1 MRGFPLRAR
10 LAGPVALLV
19 PLLGAGLAALSVAAV
34 WHFAL
39 ALRVVAPFSDM
50 FREYRRY
57 ADRDLLPYLI
67 FPDNEH
73 RPVLPRLVFIADHHL
88 ADSLGLITLPVSLLC
103 LLAVPAVIFLAV
115 RRGLGWKAAL
125 LAASAL
131 AAALFWLGHHPNLI
145 WPKQL
150 HMHMAL
156 LLAVL
161 AAWAGARE
169 RWALAALAGLA
180 ASFSFGYGLVVFP
193 MLVIGVLLTRAGGG
207 QRMPPPGIALAIVL
221 GIGALTVLLYLATF
235 QAGGGAGIQRGIGGP
250 VGIGGILASL
260 LDPLAVARYFLT
272 LKAVPLDFLLG
283 SLGLKLPSLVPM
295 VLAAAGI
302 ILFAAGTLAAL
313 LSRRPVPPEQRMAL
327 LLGWFCIGTALMT
340 ALARAG
346 LDEPGQAASARY
358 QQVSLLW
365 WFALA
370 LWAALRWPVLRAGL
384 AALALAAILVFPL
397 SSRALMPGVAAEYLQ
412 LRLPVAAIL
421 SGVPEERTLALLRSN
436 PRARAEG
443 LAVVAR
449 RGWALHALPQAG
461 WPGRRLED
469 IGLSRADG
477 ECVSASLDAAP
488 AEGLADGWVLRGA
501 IAGGGWLY
509 WIVLADGDGVV
520 RGLGV
525 PLGLQGPDGIAWQ
538 GFVPGAV
545 LPDGLT
551 VHAVERGLIRDRL
564 LPPCR

>member
-10 LAGPVALLV
+10 LAGPVALLGSLV
-19 PLLGAGLAALSVAAV
+19 AALTVAAV
-34 WHFAL
+34 WQFAL
-39 ALRVVAPFSDM
+39 TLRVVAPFSDM

-103 LLAVPAVIFLAV
+103 LLAVPAVIFLAI

-131 AAALFWLGHHPNLI
+131 AAGLFWLGHHPNLI

-193 MLVIGVLLTRAGGG
+193 MLVIGVLLARAGGG
-207 QRMPPPGIALAIVL
+207 QLARPLGIVL

-235 QAGGGAGIQRGIGGP
+235 QAGGGAGIQRGLGGP
-250 VGIGGILASL
+250 AGMDGILASL

-283 SLGLKLPSLVPM
+283 SLGLKLPSLVPLA
-295 VLAAAGI
+295 LAAAGI
-302 ILFAAGTLAAL
+302 VLFAAGTLSAL

-461 WPGRRLED
+461 WPGRRLD
-469 IGLSRADG
+469 DLGVAVSG
-477 ECVSASLDAAP
+477 ERCVSASLDAAP

-501 IAGGGWLY
+501 IAGSGWLY
-509 WIVLADGDGVV
+509 WIVLADGAGVV

-525 PLGLQGPDGIAWQ
+525 PLGLQGPDGVAWQ
-538 GFVPGAV
+538 GFVPGAA

>member
-10 LAGPVALLV
+10 LAGPVALL
-19 PLLGAGLAALSVAAV
+19 GALVAALTVAAV

-57 ADRDLLPYLI
+57 ADRDLLSYLI

-103 LLAVPAVIFLAV
+103 LLAVPVAIFLAV

-125 LAASAL
+125 LAVSAL
-131 AAALFWLGHHPNLI
+131 AAGLFWLGHHPNLI

-193 MLVIGVLLTRAGGG
+193 MLVIGVLLARAESG
-207 QRMPPPGIALAIVL
+207 QLARPLAIVL

-235 QAGGGAGIQRGIGGP
+235 QAGGGAGIQRGLGGP
-250 VGIGGILASL
+250 VGMGGIAASL

-272 LKAVPLDFLLG
+272 LKTVPLDFLLG
-283 SLGLKLPSLVPM
+283 SLGLKLPPLVPM
-295 VLAAAGI
+295 ALAAAGI
-302 ILFAAGTLAAL
+302 VLFAAGTLAAL

-384 AALALAAILVFPL
+384 AVLALAAILVFPL

-461 WPGRRLED
+461 WPGRRLD
-469 IGLSRADG
+469 DLGLSRADD
-477 ECVSASLDAAP
+477 ECVSASLEAVP

-501 IAGGGWLY
+501 IAGGSWLY
-509 WIVLADGDGVV
+509 WVVLADSDGVIH
-520 RGLGV
+520 GLGV
-525 PLGLQGPDGIAWQ
+525 PLGLPGPDGVAWQ
-538 GFVPGAV
+538 GFVPGAAV
-545 LPDGLT
+545 PDGLT
-551 VHAVERGLIRDRL
+551 VHVVERGLFRDRL

>member
-1 MRGFPLRAR
+1 MRGFLLRAR
-10 LAGPVALLV
+10 LAGPVALLTA
-19 PLLGAGLAALSVAAV
+19 LLGSLVAALTVAIV

-57 ADRDLLPYLI
+57 ADRDLLSYLI

-103 LLAVPAVIFLAV
+103 LLAVPAVIFLAI
-115 RRGLGWKAAL
+115 RRGLGWKATL

-131 AAALFWLGHHPNLI
+131 AAGLFWLGHHPNLI

-169 RWALAALAGLA
+169 RWGLAALAGLA

-193 MLVIGVLLTRAGGG
+193 MLVIGVLLARAGSG
-207 QRMPPPGIALAIVL
+207 QRMQPPGIALAIVL
-221 GIGALTVLLYLATF
+221 GIGVLTVLLYLATF
-235 QAGGGAGIQRGIGGP
+235 QAGGGAGIQRGLGGP
-250 VGIGGILASL
+250 VGMGGIAASL

-272 LKAVPLDFLLG
+272 LKTVPLDFLLG

-302 ILFAAGTLAAL
+302 VLFAAGTLAAL
-313 LSRRPVPPEQRMAL
+313 LFRRPVPPEQRMAL

-346 LDEPGQAASARY
+346 LGEPGQAASARY

-370 LWAALRWPVLRAGL
+370 LWAALRWPVLRPGL

-421 SGVPEERTLALLRSN
+421 SGVPEQRTLALLRSN

-469 IGLSRADG
+469 LGVAVSG
-477 ECVSASLDAAP
+477 ERCVSASLDAVP

-501 IAGGGWLY
+501 IAGGSWLH
-509 WIVLADGDGVV
+509 WILLADGDGVIH
-520 RGLGV
+520 GLGV
-525 PLGLQGPDGIAWQ
+525 PLGLQRPDGVAWQ
-538 GFVPGAV
+538 GFVPGAA